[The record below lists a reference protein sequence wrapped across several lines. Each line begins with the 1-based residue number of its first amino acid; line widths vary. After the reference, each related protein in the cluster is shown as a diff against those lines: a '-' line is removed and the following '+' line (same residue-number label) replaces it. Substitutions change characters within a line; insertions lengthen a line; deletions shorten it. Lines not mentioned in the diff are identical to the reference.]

1 MDEHLMH
8 YGTPRHS
15 GRYPW
20 GSGENPYQRTN
31 KFRTHVKKLRDRGL
45 KDTEIAKS
53 MGMTT
58 SQLRAKIQ
66 KETEEEQKYVRDL
79 IFKLRDKGL
88 SPTAISKRTG
98 IPDSTVRR
106 KLKEGR
112 DYKDVTPLRSCADAL
127 AKRVKQAKY
136 IDVSA
141 GNEYALGVSKVTLDH
156 AIALLKEEGYVCE
169 KHKIRQ
175 VGTGKDTWVNIL
187 SAPGTTWGEVQKA
200 VKEDKISAVQV
211 FSEDRSRTFLNV
223 EPPVSIKRNRI
234 AVRYAEDGGVEKDG
248 VIEVRPGVKDLS
260 LGGAK
265 YVQAR
270 IAVDDK
276 YYLKGMVV
284 YSDNI
289 PDGCDVVFNTNKKRG
304 ASDDDVFK
312 PLKDDK
318 DNPFGATIKL
328 GDELVLA
335 QKYYTDSD
343 GKKKQSAI
351 NIVYEEGDWGNWKK
365 TLASQMLS
373 KQNPQLAQKQLTK
386 TYLEKEKEYNEIM
399 SYTNPVVR
407 AKLLQEFSD
416 ECDSSSVTLKAAA
429 LPRQSCNVILPF
441 PSMSEKEI
449 YAPGY
454 KNGETVALIRYP
466 HGGLFE
472 IPVLTV
478 NNNNKEA
485 KKTLG
490 QARDAVGINH
500 KVASQLSGAD
510 FDGDSVLVIP
520 TKNTGLKAEAPLPGL
535 KDFDTKTYHDPSLPD
550 MSTKRRNSEM
560 GKASNL
566 ITDMTIKGASREEL
580 ERAVKYS
587 MVVIDAKKH
596 KLDYKK
602 AFDDYAIGALKEKY
616 QGGKNRGA
624 STLISQAKSEQ
635 HIDHVKEIID
645 KNTGEKIF
653 KKTGATYSKPIL
665 SKPVKDANGK
675 IVKEAE
681 VIGWEK
687 AKRGSTY
694 PKMALHKDAYDLSS
708 GSKIEN
714 IYADHANKLKAL
726 ANEAR
731 KEMVN
736 SESFTYSPSA
746 KKIYE
751 KEVARLNAGLNVA
764 KKNAPLERK
773 AHMIAN
779 KTIAQRI
786 KENPDLDSDDLKK
799 LRGQAISA
807 ARHRIGAK
815 KEQIVISEKE
825 WEAIQAGAISKHK
838 LQEILNNADM
848 DRVKELA
855 TPKKAFRIS
864 DTKKARIKALMKAG
878 YTQAEVAEA
887 VGVSPSTVFKVMN
900 E

>member
-31 KFRTHVKKLRDRGL
+31 MFRTHVKKLRDRGL

-79 IFKLRDKGL
+79 IFKLHDKGL

-98 IPDSTVRR
+98 VPDSTVRR

-112 DYKDVTPLRSCADAL
+112 DHKDITPLRSCADAL

-136 IDVSA
+136 VDVSA

-156 AIALLKEEGYVCE
+156 AIALLKEEGYNCE

-187 SAPGTTWGEVQKA
+187 SEPGTTWGEVQKA

-211 FSEDRSRTFLNV
+211 FSEDRSRTFLNM
-223 EPPVSIKRNRI
+223 EPPVPIKRNRI
-234 AVRYAEDGGVEKDG
+234 KIRYAEDGGVEKDG
-248 VIEVRPGVKDLS
+248 VIEIRRGVDDLS
-260 LGGAK
+260 LGNAK

-270 IAVDDK
+270 INVDNE
-276 YYLKGMVV
+276 YYLKGMVI
-284 YSDNI
+284 YSDDI
-289 PDGCDVVFNTNKKRG
+289 PKGYDIIFNTNKKKG
-304 ASDDDVFK
+304 ASDKDVFK
-312 PLKDDK
+312 ELKDDK

-328 GDELVLA
+328 GDQLVLA
-335 QKYYTDSD
+335 QRYYTDKD
-343 GKKKQSAI
+343 GKKHQSAI
-351 NIVYEEGDWGNWKK
+351 NVVNEEGNWSEWRK
-365 TLASQMLS
+365 TLASQVLS
-373 KQNPQLAQKQLTK
+373 KQNPQLAKKQLDK
-386 TYLEKEKEYNEIM
+386 TYLKKEQAFNEIM

-416 ECDSSSVTLKAAA
+416 ECDSASVTLKAAA

-441 PSMSEKEI
+441 SSINEKEV

-454 KNGETVALIRYP
+454 DNGEKVALIRYP

-478 NNNNKEA
+478 NNRNKEA
-485 KKTLG
+485 ERTIG
-490 QARDAVGINH
+490 RPIDAIGINH
-500 KVASQLSGAD
+500 KVAAQLSGAD

-520 TKNTGLKAEAPLPGL
+520 TKNTGLQHQSPLPGL
-535 KDFDTKTYHDPSLPD
+535 KNFDTKTYYNPDLPE

-566 ITDMTIKGASREEL
+566 ITDMTIKGANREEL

-596 KLDYKK
+596 HLDYKK
-602 AFDDYAIGALKEKY
+602 AFDDYAIGALKENY
-616 QGGKNRGA
+616 QGGKNKGA
-624 STLISQAKSEQ
+624 STLISMAKSEQ
-635 HIDHVKEIID
+635 HIDHVKETID
-645 KNTGEKIF
+645 KTTGEKIF
-653 KKTGATYSKPIL
+653 KKTGATYSKPI
-665 SKPVKDANGK
+665 KD
-675 IVKEAE
+675 KETGE

-694 PKMALHKDAYDLSS
+694 PKMALHKNAYDLSS
-708 GSKIEN
+708 GTKIEN
-714 IYADHANKLKAL
+714 IYAEHANKLKAL

-736 SESFTYSPSA
+736 SESFSYSPSA
-746 KKIYE
+746 KKAYAN
-751 KEVARLNAGLNVA
+751 EVARLNAALNIA

-779 KTIAQRI
+779 KVIAARR
-786 KENPDLDSDDLKK
+786 KENPDLDNDDLQK

-815 KEQIVISEKE
+815 KEQIVISDKE

-848 DRVKELA
+848 ERVKDLA
-855 TPKKAFRIS
+855 TPKKALKLS
-864 DTKKARIKALMKAG
+864 EAKKARIKALMAAG
-878 YTQAEVAEA
+878 YTQREVATA
-887 VGVSPSTVFKVMN
+887 VGVSTSTVFKIIN